1 MSRYSRLVEGHRRM
15 DAMLVA
21 LGKAWLGHAEEGQLH
36 MVEAVLDL
44 EMSRFVNSG
53 EIHDPDEAASLDGAL
68 SSLCKDF
75 PGRTDPLTLWFWR
88 RRGGI
93 RLTDNTTPP
102 MFVLRFRA
110 QQVCEHFDESYGNRE
125 PDPVIAFRDVI
136 GEGSRIRMGLD
147 VEITDPLEYARQWG
161 LLPYE
166 VDIILSEEATPT
178 PIPRDLDRE
187 YGFLMDELRKLFPNF
202 EG

>member
-1 MSRYSRLVEGHRRM
+1 MSRYSRFVEGHRRM
-15 DAMLVA
+15 DAMLIA
-21 LGKAWLGHAEEGQLH
+21 LGKAEYGYADFGHRH
-36 MVEAVLDL
+36 TVEAVLDL

-53 EIHDPDEAASLDGAL
+53 EIHDPDEAGELDGEL
-68 SSLCKDF
+68 SLLCKDF

-110 QQVCEHFDESYGNRE
+110 QQVCEHFAESCGNRE
-125 PDPVIAFRDVI
+125 PDPVIAFLDVI
-136 GEGSRIRMGLD
+136 GEDSRIRMGLD
-147 VEITDPLEYARQWG
+147 AEISDPLEYARQWG

-187 YGFLMDELRKLFPNF
+187 YGFLMDELRKLFPNL